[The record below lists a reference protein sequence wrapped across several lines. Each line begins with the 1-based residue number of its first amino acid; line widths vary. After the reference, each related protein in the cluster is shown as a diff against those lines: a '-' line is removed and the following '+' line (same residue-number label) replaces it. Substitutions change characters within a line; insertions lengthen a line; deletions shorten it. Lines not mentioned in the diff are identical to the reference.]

1 MRNPRKYKLGA
12 FYHVFA
18 RINLQEHILKDDEI
32 KDMFEK
38 VLERAN
44 IKFDF
49 RLIHLMVMD
58 NHIHLLIKPI
68 GEPELL
74 SKIMQW
80 VLSVFAIQFNKKF
93 NRKGHVWYDR
103 FKSNIIDSIEYLRTV
118 FDYISQNP
126 VKAKLAKTIFSYRY
140 SGIYHIMQG
149 KHHLVE
155 KPSKLLLELFPYL
168 RI

>member
-103 FKSNIIDSIEYLRTV
+103 FKSNIIDSIEYLKAV

>member
-126 VKAKLAKTIFSYRY
+126 VKAKLAKTFVSYRY
-140 SGIYHIMQG
+140 GGI
-149 KHHLVE
+149 
-155 KPSKLLLELFPYL
+155 
-168 RI
+168 